1 MELFYSFISI
11 KTKCIAFIAAIL
23 VPVILFS
30 NPARKTFLIPSVKV
44 VASTLDLCKGATI
57 SFTATTTNAGANPSY
72 QWKKNGVIVPNET
85 KDIYSTA
92 DLGTDDA
99 IQCFLTA
106 DPTFIGLETYNAAS
120 NIVIVNVFTDAQPSV
135 SIRATA
141 NNICP
146 GTPVQFFSDVTNGGR
161 SPVYVWK
168 INDQPMGFQSDFTTS
183 SLNNNDKVICYV
195 TSDNPCNPFPVA
207 SNPIVIN
214 AKLLPTVLIRPKDTV
229 VVAGT
234 QLQINTI
241 ITADYLSFNWSPS
254 GSLVNPQSLSPLT
267 LPLLNATELHLL
279 VVVNNSCTVNED
291 IKIKVF
297 RRLYMP
303 NTFSPNGDGL
313 NDIFRIPPDVA
324 IILQEFSVYDR
335 SGAKLFSTNNPE
347 LGWDG
352 SYKGAPKPSGTYVF
366 VLRGIVE
373 NKPVELKETIYLV
386 R

>member
-1 MELFYSFISI
+1 MELLYTFILLKQKRAAI
-11 KTKCIAFIAAIL
+11 AIAMLVPFIAFTT
-23 VPVILFS
+23 PS
-30 NPARKTFLIPSVKV
+30 KTFLIPSVKI

-92 DLGTDDA
+92 DLGTGDA
-99 IQCFLTA
+99 IQCLLTA
-106 DPTFIGLETYNAAS
+106 DPLFPGLETYNAAS
-120 NIVIVNVFTDAQPSV
+120 NTVIVNVYTNAQPSV
-135 SIRATA
+135 SIRATT

-146 GTPVQFFSDVTNGGR
+146 GTPVQFSADVTNGGR
-161 SPVYVWK
+161 NPVYVWK
-168 INDQPMGFQSDFTTS
+168 INDQPMGFQPDFTSS

-214 AKLLPTVLIRPKDTV
+214 AKLLPTINIQPKDTV
-229 VVAGT
+229 VPAGT
-234 QLQINTI
+234 QLQINTLI
-241 ITADYLSFNWSPS
+241 STDYLSFSWSPS
-254 GSLVNPQSLSPLT
+254 GNLINPQTLSPT
-267 LPLLNATELHLL
+267 TVPLLNATELHLSVL
-279 VVVNNSCTVNED
+279 VNNNCTVNEA

-303 NTFSPNGDGL
+303 NAFSPNGDGL

-324 IILQEFSVYDR
+324 VILQEFAVYDR
-335 SGAKLFSTNNPE
+335 SGTKIFSTNNPE
-347 LGWDG
+347 IGWDG
-352 SYKGAPKPSGTYVF
+352 TYKGSPKPLGTYIYI
-366 VLRGIVE
+366 LRGIVE
-373 NKPVELKETIYLV
+373 NKPVQLKETFYLV